1 MDGVLIWWTVRKSN
15 RYMFFQNQYLEVN
28 KDITILLVFLEQI
41 DFYLSVCVYGEYVS
55 SFINNVVHV
64 LVLNGYV
71 SSSF

>member
-41 DFYLSVCVYGEYVS
+41 DFYLSVCVCMESTYL
-55 SFINNVVHV
+55 H
-64 LVLNGYV
+64 L
-71 SSSF
+71 